1 MATTMMQT
9 RSGGRAIMVPVQ
21 KPIVGS
27 MPTKQLASGG
37 EVPDGLRIDDQP
49 LFDRQVFTPGVYR
62 QMLFFNLGQNNG
74 RTIADTN
81 VRTPNRIPG
90 EFTFSTRGVAVNIW
104 DDPSRADFFQ
114 VSRGVAVLKKSQ
126 NERFVL
132 RVPRVG
138 GGGGFS
144 GIGQGQDA
152 LLVIQN
158 GTPSANDFYRLR
170 SFIPYQAEDAFG
182 FVLMF
187 PGAGITLVANTTIEV
202 CLYGMRAGLIDRN

>member
-1 MATTMMQT
+1 ML
-9 RSGGRAIMVPVQ
+9 VPVQ
-21 KPIVGS
+21 KPIVGA
-27 MPTKQLASGG
+27 MPTKALASGG

-49 LFDRQVFTPGVYR
+49 LYDRQVIPAGAGIR
-62 QMLFFNLGQNNG
+62 QILFFNLGQNNG

-104 DDPSRADFFQ
+104 DDPVRVDFFQ
-114 VSRGVAVLKKSQ
+114 VCQAVGVLKKSQ
-126 NERFVL
+126 NERFIL
-132 RVPRVG
+132 RVPRIG

-144 GIGQGQDA
+144 GIGQGEDEP
-152 LLVIQN
+152 LVIQN

-182 FVLMF
+182 FALVF
-187 PGAGITLVANTTIEV
+187 PGAGITLANDTTIEV